1 MVIEIPP
8 RRAESGRPR
17 RGRLTQRGVLGDAVN
32 VKLTAGWFYGAAVI
46 ALALWILHSFLTAL
60 LAACVTAIASWP
72 LYARFASGLPRR
84 VGRSAVALAFTLAM
98 TIFVLAPLIFAFGAV
113 LSEANALL
121 SEIAAADKY
130 GIRIPDWLG
139 NLPLVGPWMAARWQ
153 SELGHAG
160 AVSLWAQRAESTAL
174 LGWAQS
180 VGQFVVRHVFI
191 ILFTILTLFFLYQEG
206 ESLAG
211 KFKRLLRYHIGE
223 RAEAYVD
230 LATGALR
237 ASVNSMLVVALFDGF
252 ATGGAYAIAG
262 VPHAA
267 VWAAITGSF
276 ALVPFFGYVA
286 VAALGLQVGMAG
298 STGAAALSFG
308 LGCLVLFVGDKV
320 IRPLIARNATR
331 LHFVWVLMS
340 CLGGFEVLGLVGL
353 VVGPVALSL
362 TRELWEQRVRDLPA
376 DDGSSGHEDDA
387 SDRAGDAVAAGGG

>member
-1 MVIEIPP
+1 M
-8 RRAESGRPR
+8 
-17 RGRLTQRGVLGDAVN
+17 N

-46 ALALWILHSFLTAL
+46 ALTLWILHSFLTAL
-60 LAACVTAIASWP
+60 LAACVIAIASWP
-72 LYARFASGLPRR
+72 LYTRFASGLRRR
-84 VGRSAVALAFTLAM
+84 VGRSGVSLAFTLAI

-130 GIRIPDWLG
+130 GIGVPDWLG
-139 NLPLVGPWMAARWQ
+139 KAPLVGPWMVARWQ
-153 SELGHAG
+153 SEFAHAG
-160 AVSLWAQRAESTAL
+160 AVSLWARQADSTAL

-276 ALVPFFGYVA
+276 ALVPFLGYVA
-286 VAALGLQVGMAG
+286 VAALSLRLAIAG
-298 STGAAALSFG
+298 ATGAAGVSFAF
-308 LGCLVLFVGDKV
+308 GCLVLFVGDKI

-340 CLGGFEVLGLVGL
+340 CLGGFEVLGLIGL
-353 VVGPVALSL
+353 VIGPVALSL
-362 TRELWEQRVRDLPA
+362 ARELWEQRVRDLPA
-376 DDGSSGHEDDA
+376 DDVPGGHEHDA
-387 SDRAGDAVAAGGG
+387 SDGAGEAVAAGGG